1 MYVCAFFFKLLEPM
15 ITETVKCISHL
26 LPEPTMLLVENSYF

>member
-1 MYVCAFFFKLLEPM
+1 MCVLFKLLEPM

-26 LPEPTMLLVENSYF
+26 PEPTMLLVENSYF